1 MLDDF
6 RRTLKAEGTFGPS
19 DELLDRIIDM
29 AEPVALKPGEVL
41 IGYGQFDTNVY
52 IVKEGILQLLYF
64 DGEKEVTFGFA
75 FPGTVLL
82 SPHSFYMG
90 KPAVMQVESCRI
102 ASAVMKIDKSRFEK
116 LLEESHEF
124 ARWMLNLAIGQIY
137 TSELKVTY
145 IITSVS
151 ANRLASYLGI
161 TPSWM
166 CKLRKKLLYE

>member
-124 ARWMLNLAIGQIY
+124 ARWMLNLAYGRFTLQ
-137 TSELKVTY
+137 
-145 IITSVS
+145 
-151 ANRLASYLGI
+151 N
-161 TPSWM
+161 
-166 CKLRKKLLYE
+166 

>member
-1 MLDDF
+1 M
-6 RRTLKAEGTFGPS
+6 
-19 DELLDRIIDM
+19 
-29 AEPVALKPGEVL
+29 
-41 IGYGQFDTNVY
+41 Y
-52 IVKEGILQLLYF
+52 IVKDGILQLLYF

-102 ASAVMKIDKSRFEK
+102 ASAVMKIDKPRFEK

-145 IITSVS
+145 VSGSAEDRYKSLLKIRPDIVTSVS
-151 ANRLASYLGI
+151 ANRLASYLFQPTAWRHIWVSHRRGCVSCAKSCFMSEGQLSDSRAGFWPVSFL
-161 TPSWM
+161 T
-166 CKLRKKLLYE
+166 K